1 MSPSTPRSCSTRAH
15 RWIIGYICH
24 ELRNPLHVLKST
36 LSSMIEMS
44 RGRVAV
50 VAGANTPRT
59 LGDVVAHQNVDG
71 SSPEPG
77 GSALAQ
83 GSAPETSASTASTY
97 VVRICGCPRLWRVC
111 PSAGHVALC
120 NCALGVGFFDLC
132 LPLLLCVCSSS
143 SSHAGFI
150 NSSTLHLLAELE
162 DPHQRM
168 VATDAVSAIDR
179 MECTVNDVCAGC

>member
-1 MSPSTPRSCSTRAH
+1 M
-15 RWIIGYICH
+15 
-24 ELRNPLHVLKST
+24 LKST

-50 VAGANTPRT
+50 IADANTPRT
-59 LGDVVAHQNVDG
+59 LGDVTAHQNVDG
-71 SSPEPG
+71 SFPEPG

-83 GSAPETSASTASTY
+83 GSAPDTSASNASTY
-97 VVRICGCPRLWRVC
+97 VVRICGCARLWRVC
-111 PSAGHVALC
+111 PSACHMALC
-120 NCALGVGFFDLC
+120 RSSFLGLC

-179 MECTVNDVCAGC
+179 MECTVNDVSAGC